1 MFIIVQNIL
10 ALIYVVDNMKI
21 IISNRK
27 RLPG

>member
-1 MFIIVQNIL
+1 MLAIVHEIL
-10 ALIYVVDNMKI
+10 ALLYIVDNMKI

>member
-1 MFIIVQNIL
+1 MLVIVHDIL
-10 ALIYVVDNMKI
+10 ALLYVVDNMKI

>member
-1 MFIIVQNIL
+1 MFAIVQDIL
-10 ALIYVVDNMKI
+10 ALLYVVDNMKI

>member
-1 MFIIVQNIL
+1 MFVIMQDIL
-10 ALIYVVDNMKI
+10 ALLYVVDNMKI

>member
-1 MFIIVQNIL
+1 MLVIVQDIL
-10 ALIYVVDNMKI
+10 ALLYVVDNMKI

>member
-1 MFIIVQNIL
+1 MLVIVHDIL
-10 ALIYVVDNMKI
+10 ALLYIVDNMKI

>member
-1 MFIIVQNIL
+1 MFVIVQDIL
-10 ALIYVVDNMKI
+10 ALLYVVDNMKI